1 MRLVV
6 AAAFLC
12 SPLLLSG
19 CILAAAGA
27 GAGAG
32 VALSESEHHDGHET
46 RPADQNEDSAAPP
59 SSQDQAPGPA
69 AAAPENKTMESETLP
84 PPR

>member
-1 MRLVV
+1 MIRLFI

-12 SPLLLSG
+12 SPLMLGG

-32 VALSESEHHDGHET
+32 VAISDSEHHDGHDQDNG
-46 RPADQNEDSAAPP
+46 RADDGAPAPV
-59 SSQDQAPGPA
+59 SS
-69 AAAPENKTMESETLP
+69 PEQP
-84 PPR
+84 